1 MSASDKLA
9 DILRAIQG
17 SVFEVKT
24 SIAVNRMGT
33 MTEVEDGAGRVL
45 IDGMDDDTPCSLMV
59 NANVGDRV
67 TVEIVGN
74 AAKVTGNYTAPPTDD
89 TVAEEAKE
97 VAEATNQHF
106 WTDDAGVHVS
116 QETKE
121 DFAENGGPNI
131 LVNSSGVLLR
141 KARNWLAQLTS
152 GAVAFYDGNGN
163 SASNLM
169 GSFGPS
175 GVRQYVA
182 GVLRSL
188 LDVEGLTIYDAL
200 GHVVG
205 KFGDSARIGPSD
217 SYVYIDGYRFYFR
230 DIDSDPSFLINSK
243 SYSYS
248 ESKYIDPEAEV
259 WPQADPSFDFPF
271 FVDSYTVTLDG
282 GVDDT
287 ANWTPED
294 SNVGGTT
301 ITNYSA
307 GTWETYAGRTLT
319 FNGSI
324 SEGAFVR
331 NIITALGG
339 YYLRDSSNTRYPA
352 VTDNGNNLWIGSRSS
367 SSTHHKGKT
376 YISAGHDGTAGNST
390 IYVSVPNAANN
401 AANNYGVYHAG
412 NKPALT
418 DLSGILATTHGGT
431 GNANGTVAKLT
442 TPRTLYTALGS
453 VYDSSSPVQFD
464 GSAAKALPVSGTL
477 AVGHGGTGATT
488 AAAARANLGAA
499 ARSWTSLGSTTGTSA
514 ITFDLSSYYE
524 VCVVARY
531 GTSYLGSIVLPKGA
545 LHATTER
552 EIYLGGWG
560 NNSTTSNRRAVAEM
574 TQAKLTPIA
583 VTTDATDRTASA
595 AWTVYAR

>member
-1 MSASDKLA
+1 MANQLGGYWKLA
-9 DILRAIQG
+9 ETIKGIVPNRSA
-17 SVFEVKT
+17 KPT
-24 SIAVNRMGT
+24 TAVVRNID
-33 MTEVEDGAGRVL
+33 EDGTVWVAQSGSDEMVPITGVNVASVNVDDVITIDAGNGRL
-45 IDGMDDDTPCSLMV
+45 SITG
-59 NANVGDRV
+59 NATEPAVGERTV
-67 TVEIVGN
+67 STTVERVVGV
-74 AAKVTGNYTAPPTDD
+74 ARTAINTAIN
-89 TVAEEAKE
+89 VANNIANEAKE
-97 VAEATNQHF
+97 VAEAINQHF
-106 WTDDAGVHVS
+106 WTDDAGIHVS

-121 DFAENGGPNI
+121 NFAENGGPNI

-141 KARNWLAQLTS
+141 NALNWLAQLTP
-152 GAVAFYDGNGN
+152 GAVAFYDGSGN

-188 LDVEGLTIYDAL
+188 LNVDGLTIYDAL

-205 KFGDSARIGPSD
+205 QFGDSARIGPSD

-248 ESKYIDPEAEV
+248 ESMYIDPETEV
-259 WPQADPSFDFPF
+259 WPQIHPSFDFPF

-287 ANWTPED
+287 ANWEPED
-294 SNVGGTT
+294 SNIGATT

-339 YYLRDSSNTRYPA
+339 YYLCDSSNTRYPA
-352 VTDNGNNLWIGSRSS
+352 ITDNGNNLWIGSRSS
-367 SSTHHKGKT
+367 SSTHHTGKT

-401 AANNYGVYHAG
+401 AANNYGVYHTG

-418 DLSGILATTHGGT
+418 DLSGTLATTHGGT
-431 GNANGTVAKLT
+431 GST
-442 TPRTLYTALGS
+442 TYGATETDD
-453 VYDSSSPVQFD
+453 V
-464 GSAAKALPVSGTL
+464 SAAVELVNESWGNIGIVSL
-477 AVGHGGTGATT
+477 
-488 AAAARANLGAA
+488 
-499 ARSWTSLGSTTGTSA
+499 TTGTWIITYGVQFAANATGRRHMCIYNGTGTPSA
-514 ITFDLSSYYE
+514 TFQRATEQNANAVSSGATYLHGSHIATLSSDMTMYLKGWQNSGTRLS
-524 VCVVARY
+524 AY
-531 GTSYLGSIVLPKGA
+531 GYIKA
-545 LHATTER
+545 F
-552 EIYLGGWG
+552 
-560 NNSTTSNRRAVAEM
+560 
-574 TQAKLTPIA
+574 KLK
-583 VTTDATDRTASA
+583 
-595 AWTVYAR
+595 